1 MAGQDDKKHAHA
13 GEEAP
18 ARMES
23 DCGAFPVETPAAKTD
38 HAAEEARS
46 AGSNRTLEHLGR
58 EVERL
63 ANPRNSL
70 FEEAGAPL
78 SGVHRGSALSLIT
91 GAVSGLGVAFGVS
104 LVAIVRTVGGNVAKD
119 LPGVIAIAIA
129 IVALSVVSSVIT
141 WRTRT
146 WELTDAGIMLRSG
159 LVTSKQL
166 QVPYEHIHTVNMS
179 SSLVERV
186 LGLMTLDLDT
196 GAASSE
202 GEATRIRGLQAGMA
216 EALREELFRRKAAV
230 LANQGLDARTA
241 DADASAEADDE
252 ASPTAPAPSPDA
264 CYTLTTAQL
273 VFAALTEARVVA
285 QAVAF
290 LILIVQ
296 GINLLQESELV
307 NLSDVAG
314 GIAVLPVALL
324 IGVAALL
331 LALALIVGFAVSFV
345 MSLIGYAGYRA
356 ERAGGRISVE
366 RGLLSRT
373 SHTVALERIQSINIR
388 QGLIRQLI
396 GYAEVRASVVGA
408 IGSSDETSTAD
419 GVVLHPFIRVTEVDA
434 FLASIAPDFS
444 AVETV
449 ETGRVCFDPSSET
462 VKTRRVC
469 FDSSSEEL
477 EEIGLVRLPRAAAR
491 RLAFRTAM
499 KSLALAVALA
509 GAGVFLARVLLAG
522 ESWSMVRLVI
532 GALLVVMGVAV
543 AARMILSAVL
553 RYRDSRIGH
562 DRTRFVMVLGGVK
575 RRTEVVLRARLQHAT
590 ASVSPFQRRVRVATF
605 MTRTAAAGDLAL
617 RDVSAADADALLAWI
632 RPRRGAGAAKPVDA
646 AASRKDSQEG

>member
-1 MAGQDDKKHAHA
+1 MAGQDDKKRAHA
-13 GEEAP
+13 GGEAP

-23 DCGAFPVETPAAKTD
+23 NCGALPVETPAAKTD

-70 FEEAGAPL
+70 FEEAGTPL

-159 LVTSKQL
+159 LVTSRQL

-179 SSLVERV
+179 SNLVERV

-202 GEATRIRGLQAGMA
+202 GEATRIRGLQAGIA
-216 EALREELFRRKAAV
+216 EALREELFQRKAAV
-230 LANQGLDARTA
+230 LADQGLDARTA

-314 GIAVLPVALL
+314 DIAVLPVALL

-356 ERAGGRISVE
+356 ERAAGRISVE

-419 GVVLHPFIRVTEVDA
+419 GVVLHPFIRVTEVEA

-444 AVETV
+444 AAETV
-449 ETGRVCFDPSSET
+449 ETG
-462 VKTRRVC
+462 RVC

-522 ESWSMVRLVI
+522 ESWSMVRLAI

-543 AARMILSAVL
+543 VARMILSAVL

-562 DRTRFVMVLGGVK
+562 DRTRFVMVVGGVK

-590 ASVSPFQRRVRVATF
+590 ASASPFQRRVQVATF
-605 MTRTAAAGDLAL
+605 MTRTAATGDLAL

>member
-1 MAGQDDKKHAHA
+1 MAGQVDKKRAHA
-13 GEEAP
+13 SEEAP

-23 DCGAFPVETPAAKTD
+23 DCGALPVETPAAKTD

-119 LPGVIAIAIA
+119 LPGVIAIASA

-166 QVPYEHIHTVNMS
+166 QVPYEHTHTVNMS

-230 LANQGLDARTA
+230 LADQGLDARTA

-314 GIAVLPVALL
+314 DIAVLPVALL

-331 LALALIVGFAVSFV
+331 LALALIVGFAISFV

-356 ERAGGRISVE
+356 ERVAGRISVE

-419 GVVLHPFIRVTEVDA
+419 GVVLHPFIRVTEVEA

-444 AVETV
+444 AAETV
-449 ETGRVCFDPSSET
+449 ETG
-462 VKTRRVC
+462 RVC

-522 ESWSMVRLVI
+522 ESWSMVRLAV

-543 AARMILSAVL
+543 VARMILSAVL

-562 DRTRFVMVLGGVK
+562 DRTRFVMVVGGVK

-590 ASVSPFQRRVRVATF
+590 ASASPFQRRVQVATF
-605 MTRTAAAGDLAL
+605 MTRTAATGDLAL

>member
-1 MAGQDDKKHAHA
+1 MAGQDDKKRAHA
-13 GEEAP
+13 SEEAP
-18 ARMES
+18 ARLES
-23 DCGAFPVETPAAKTD
+23 DCKTLPVGTPAAKAA
-38 HAAEEARS
+38 HAVEKARS
-46 AGSNRTLEHLGR
+46 AGSNRTLERLGR

-70 FEEAGAPL
+70 FEEAGVPL

-119 LPGVIAIAIA
+119 LPGVIAIASA

-179 SSLVERV
+179 SNLVERV

-216 EALREELFRRKAAV
+216 EALREELFRRKAAM
-230 LANQGLDARTA
+230 LADQGLDARA
-241 DADASAEADDE
+241 AAADASAEADDG

-285 QAVAF
+285 QAAAF

-296 GINLLQESELV
+296 GINLLQESALV

-314 GIAVLPVALL
+314 DIAVLPVALL
-324 IGVAALL
+324 VGAVALL
-331 LALALIVGFAVSFV
+331 LALALVVGFAVSFV
-345 MSLIGYAGYRA
+345 MSLIGFAGYRA

-373 SHTVALERIQSINIR
+373 SHTVALERIQSISIR
-388 QGLIRQLI
+388 QRIIRQLI

-419 GVVLHPFIRVTEVDA
+419 GVVLHPFIRVTEIEA

-444 AVETV
+444 V
-449 ETGRVCFDPSSET
+449 
-462 VKTRRVC
+462 VKTGRVC

-509 GAGVFLARVLLAG
+509 GAGVFLAHVLLAG
-522 ESWSMVRLVI
+522 ESWSMVRLTI

-543 AARMILSAVL
+543 VARMILSAVL

-562 DRTRFVMVLGGVK
+562 DRTRLVMVVGGVK

-590 ASVSPFQRRVRVATF
+590 ASASPFQRRVQVATF
-605 MTRTAAAGDLAL
+605 MTRTAATGDLVL

-632 RPRRGAGAAKPVDA
+632 RPRRGAGAAQPVDEEA
-646 AASRKDSQEG
+646 PRKDSQEG

>member
-1 MAGQDDKKHAHA
+1 MAGQDDKKRAHA
-13 GEEAP
+13 SEEAP
-18 ARMES
+18 ARLES
-23 DCGAFPVETPAAKTD
+23 DCKTLPVGTPAAKAA
-38 HAAEEARS
+38 HAVEKARS
-46 AGSNRTLEHLGR
+46 AGSNRTLERLGR

-70 FEEAGAPL
+70 FEEAGVPL

-119 LPGVIAIAIA
+119 LPGVIAIASA

-179 SSLVERV
+179 SNLVERV

-216 EALREELFRRKAAV
+216 EALREELFRRKAAM
-230 LANQGLDARTA
+230 LADQGLDARA
-241 DADASAEADDE
+241 AAADASAEADDG

-285 QAVAF
+285 QAAAF

-296 GINLLQESELV
+296 GINLLQESALV

-314 GIAVLPVALL
+314 DIAVLPVALL
-324 IGVAALL
+324 VGAVALL
-331 LALALIVGFAVSFV
+331 LALALVVGFAVSFV
-345 MSLIGYAGYRA
+345 MSLIGFAGYRA

-373 SHTVALERIQSINIR
+373 SHTVALERIQSISIR
-388 QGLIRQLI
+388 QGIIRQLI

-419 GVVLHPFIRVTEVDA
+419 GVVLHPFIRLTEVDA

-444 AVETV
+444 V
-449 ETGRVCFDPSSET
+449 
-462 VKTRRVC
+462 VKTGRVC

-509 GAGVFLARVLLAG
+509 GAGVFLAHVLLAG
-522 ESWSMVRLVI
+522 ESWSMVRLTI

-543 AARMILSAVL
+543 VARMILSAVL

-562 DRTRFVMVLGGVK
+562 DRARLVMVVGGVK

-590 ASVSPFQRRVRVATF
+590 ASASPFQRRVQVATF
-605 MTRTAAAGDLAL
+605 MTRTAATGDLVL

-632 RPRRGAGAAKPVDA
+632 RPRRGAGAAQPVDEE
-646 AASRKDSQEG
+646 ASRKDSQEG

>member
-1 MAGQDDKKHAHA
+1 MAGQDDKKRAHA

-23 DCGAFPVETPAAKTD
+23 NCGALPVETPAAKTD

-70 FEEAGAPL
+70 FEEAGTPL

-159 LVTSKQL
+159 LVTSRQL

-179 SSLVERV
+179 SNLVERV

-202 GEATRIRGLQAGMA
+202 GEATRIRGLQAGIA

-230 LANQGLDARTA
+230 LADQGLGARTA

-314 GIAVLPVALL
+314 DIAVLPVALL

-356 ERAGGRISVE
+356 ERAAGRISVE

-373 SHTVALERIQSINIR
+373 SHTVALERIQSINIQ

-419 GVVLHPFIRVTEVDA
+419 GVVLHPFIRVTEIDA

-444 AVETV
+444 VAETV
-449 ETGRVCFDPSSET
+449 ETG
-462 VKTRRVC
+462 RVC

-509 GAGVFLARVLLAG
+509 GVGVFLARVLLAG
-522 ESWSMVRLVI
+522 ESWSMVRLAV

-562 DRTRFVMVLGGVK
+562 DRTRLVMVLGGVK

-590 ASVSPFQRRVRVATF
+590 ASASPFQQRVQVATF
-605 MTRTAAAGDLAL
+605 MTRTAATGDLAL

>member
-1 MAGQDDKKHAHA
+1 MAGQDDKKRAHA
-13 GEEAP
+13 SEEAP
-18 ARMES
+18 ARLEL
-23 DCGAFPVETPAAKTD
+23 DCKTLPVGTPAAKAA
-38 HAAEEARS
+38 HAAEKARS

-70 FEEAGAPL
+70 FEEAGVPL

-119 LPGVIAIAIA
+119 LPGVIAIASA

-179 SSLVERV
+179 SNLVERV

-216 EALREELFRRKAAV
+216 EALREELFRRKAAM
-230 LANQGLDARTA
+230 LADQGLDARA
-241 DADASAEADDE
+241 AAADASAEADDG

-285 QAVAF
+285 QAAAF

-296 GINLLQESELV
+296 GINLLQESSLV

-314 GIAVLPVALL
+314 DIAVLPVALL
-324 IGVAALL
+324 VGAVALL
-331 LALALIVGFAVSFV
+331 LALALVVGFAVSFV
-345 MSLIGYAGYRA
+345 MSLIGFAGYRA

-373 SHTVALERIQSINIR
+373 SHTVALERIQSISIR
-388 QGLIRQLI
+388 QGIIRQLI

-419 GVVLHPFIRVTEVDA
+419 GVVLHPFIRLTEVDA

-444 AVETV
+444 V
-449 ETGRVCFDPSSET
+449 
-462 VKTRRVC
+462 VKTGRVC

-509 GAGVFLARVLLAG
+509 GAGVFLAHVLLAG
-522 ESWSMVRLVI
+522 ESWSMVRLTI

-543 AARMILSAVL
+543 VARMILSAVL

-562 DRTRFVMVLGGVK
+562 DRARLVMVVGGVK

-590 ASVSPFQRRVRVATF
+590 ASASPFQRRVQVATF
-605 MTRTAAAGDLAL
+605 MTRTAATGDLVL

-632 RPRRGAGAAKPVDA
+632 RPRRGAGGAQPVDEE
-646 AASRKDSQEG
+646 ASRKDSQEG

>member
-1 MAGQDDKKHAHA
+1 MAGQDNKTRTHASE
-13 GEEAP
+13 GAP
-18 ARMES
+18 ARLES
-23 DCGAFPVETPAAKTD
+23 GCKTIPEEEPAAK
-38 HAAEEARS
+38 AARAEEKARP
-46 AGSNRTLEHLGR
+46 AGSSRPLEHLGR

-63 ANPRNSL
+63 ANPKNSL

-119 LPGVIAIAIA
+119 LPGVIAIASA

-202 GEATRIRGLQAGMA
+202 GEATRIRGLHAGMA

-230 LANQGLDARTA
+230 LADQGLDARTA
-241 DADASAEADDE
+241 AETSAEADDE
-252 ASPTAPAPSPDA
+252 APLAAPAPSPDA

-285 QAVAF
+285 QAAAF

-296 GINLLQESELV
+296 GINLLQESALV

-314 GIAVLPVALL
+314 DIAVLPVALL
-324 IGVAALL
+324 VGAAVLL
-331 LALALIVGFAVSFV
+331 LALALVVGFAVSFV

-356 ERAGGRISVE
+356 ERAGGLISVE

-373 SHTVALERIQSINIR
+373 SHTVALERIQSISIR

-408 IGSSDETSTAD
+408 VGSSDEMSTAD
-419 GVVLHPFIRVTEVDA
+419 GVVLHPFIRLTEVDA

-449 ETGRVCFDPSSET
+449 ETGRVCFD
-462 VKTRRVC
+462 
-469 FDSSSEEL
+469 SSSEEL
-477 EEIGLVRLPRAAAR
+477 EEVGLVRLPRAAAR

-522 ESWSMVRLVI
+522 ESWSMVRLAI

-543 AARMILSAVL
+543 VARMILSAVL

-562 DRTRFVMVLGGVK
+562 DRTRLVMVVGGVK

-590 ASVSPFQRRVRVATF
+590 ALASPFQRRVQVATF
-605 MTRTAAAGDLAL
+605 MTRTAATGDLVL

-632 RPRRGAGAAKPVDA
+632 RPRRGAGAAQPVDA

>member
-1 MAGQDDKKHAHA
+1 MAGQDDKKRAHA
-13 GEEAP
+13 GGEAP

-23 DCGAFPVETPAAKTD
+23 NCGALPVETPAAKTD

-46 AGSNRTLEHLGR
+46 AGSNRTLEHLRR

-70 FEEAGAPL
+70 FEEAGTPL

-159 LVTSKQL
+159 LVTSRQL

-179 SSLVERV
+179 SNLVERV

-202 GEATRIRGLQAGMA
+202 GEATRIRGLQAGIA

-230 LANQGLDARTA
+230 LADQGLDARTA

-314 GIAVLPVALL
+314 DIAVLPVALL

-331 LALALIVGFAVSFV
+331 LALALIAGFAISFV

-356 ERAGGRISVE
+356 ERAAGCISVE

-419 GVVLHPFIRVTEVDA
+419 GVVLHPFIRVTEVEA

-444 AVETV
+444 AAETV
-449 ETGRVCFDPSSET
+449 ETG
-462 VKTRRVC
+462 RVC

-522 ESWSMVRLVI
+522 ESWSMVRLAI

-543 AARMILSAVL
+543 VARMILSAVL

-562 DRTRFVMVLGGVK
+562 DRTRFVMVVGGVK

-590 ASVSPFQRRVRVATF
+590 ASASPFQRRVQVATF
-605 MTRTAAAGDLAL
+605 MTRTAATGDLAL

>member
-1 MAGQDDKKHAHA
+1 MAGQDDKKRAHA
-13 GEEAP
+13 SEEAP
-18 ARMES
+18 ARLES
-23 DCGAFPVETPAAKTD
+23 DCKTLPVGTPAAKAA
-38 HAAEEARS
+38 HAAEKARS

-70 FEEAGAPL
+70 FEEAGVPL

-119 LPGVIAIAIA
+119 LPGVIAIASA

-179 SSLVERV
+179 SNLVERV

-216 EALREELFRRKAAV
+216 EALREELFRRKAAM
-230 LANQGLDARTA
+230 LADQGLDARVA
-241 DADASAEADDE
+241 AADASAEADDG

-285 QAVAF
+285 QAAAF

-296 GINLLQESELV
+296 GINLLQESALV

-314 GIAVLPVALL
+314 DIAVLPVALL
-324 IGVAALL
+324 VGAVALL
-331 LALALIVGFAVSFV
+331 LALALVVGFAVSFV
-345 MSLIGYAGYRA
+345 MSLIGFAGYRA

-373 SHTVALERIQSINIR
+373 SHTVALERIQSISIR
-388 QGLIRQLI
+388 QGIIRQLI

-419 GVVLHPFIRVTEVDA
+419 GVVLHPFIRLTEVDA

-444 AVETV
+444 V
-449 ETGRVCFDPSSET
+449 
-462 VKTRRVC
+462 VKTGRVC

-509 GAGVFLARVLLAG
+509 GAGVFLAHVLLAG
-522 ESWSMVRLVI
+522 ESWSMVRLTI

-543 AARMILSAVL
+543 VARMILSAVL

-562 DRTRFVMVLGGVK
+562 DRARLVMVVGGVK

-590 ASVSPFQRRVRVATF
+590 YSASPFQRRVQVATF
-605 MTRTAAAGDLAL
+605 MTRTAATGDLVL

-632 RPRRGAGAAKPVDA
+632 RPRRGAGAAQPVDEE
-646 AASRKDSQEG
+646 ASRKDSQEG

>member
-13 GEEAP
+13 SEEAP
-18 ARMES
+18 ARLES
-23 DCGAFPVETPAAKTD
+23 DCKTLPVGTPAAKAA
-38 HAAEEARS
+38 HAAEKARS

-70 FEEAGAPL
+70 FEEAGVPL

-119 LPGVIAIAIA
+119 LPGVIAIASA

-179 SSLVERV
+179 SNLVERV

-216 EALREELFRRKAAV
+216 EALREELFRRKAAM
-230 LANQGLDARTA
+230 LADQGLDARA
-241 DADASAEADDE
+241 AAADASAEADDG

-285 QAVAF
+285 QAAAF

-296 GINLLQESELV
+296 GINLLQESSLV

-314 GIAVLPVALL
+314 DIAVLPVALL
-324 IGVAALL
+324 VGAVALL
-331 LALALIVGFAVSFV
+331 LALALVVGFAVSFV
-345 MSLIGYAGYRA
+345 MSLIGFAGYRA

-373 SHTVALERIQSINIR
+373 SHTVALERIQSISIR
-388 QGLIRQLI
+388 QGIIRQLI

-419 GVVLHPFIRVTEVDA
+419 GVVLHPFIRLTEVDA

-444 AVETV
+444 V
-449 ETGRVCFDPSSET
+449 
-462 VKTRRVC
+462 VKTGRVC

-499 KSLALAVALA
+499 KFLALAVALA
-509 GAGVFLARVLLAG
+509 GAGVFLAHVLLAG
-522 ESWSMVRLVI
+522 ESWSMVRLTI

-543 AARMILSAVL
+543 VARMILSSVL

-562 DRTRFVMVLGGVK
+562 DRTRLVMVVGGVK

-590 ASVSPFQRRVRVATF
+590 ASASPFQRRVQVATF
-605 MTRTAAAGDLAL
+605 MTRTAAAGDLVL

-632 RPRRGAGAAKPVDA
+632 RPRRGVGAAQPVDA
-646 AASRKDSQEG
+646 VASRKDSQEG

>member
-1 MAGQDDKKHAHA
+1 MAGQDNKTRTHASE
-13 GEEAP
+13 GAP
-18 ARMES
+18 ARLES
-23 DCGAFPVETPAAKTD
+23 GCKTIPEEEPAAK
-38 HAAEEARS
+38 AARAEEKARP
-46 AGSNRTLEHLGR
+46 AGSSRPLEHLGR
-58 EVERL
+58 VVERL
-63 ANPRNSL
+63 ANPKNSL

-119 LPGVIAIAIA
+119 LPGVIAIASA

-202 GEATRIRGLQAGMA
+202 GEATRIRGLHAGMA

-230 LANQGLDARTA
+230 LADQGLDARTA
-241 DADASAEADDE
+241 AETSAEADDE
-252 ASPTAPAPSPDA
+252 APMAAPAPSPDA

-285 QAVAF
+285 QAAAF

-296 GINLLQESELV
+296 GINLLQESALV

-314 GIAVLPVALL
+314 DIAVLPVALL
-324 IGVAALL
+324 VGAAVLL
-331 LALALIVGFAVSFV
+331 LALALVVGFAVSFV

-356 ERAGGRISVE
+356 ERAGGLISVE

-373 SHTVALERIQSINIR
+373 SHTVALERIQSISIR

-419 GVVLHPFIRVTEVDA
+419 GVVLHPFIRVTEVEA

-444 AVETV
+444 AA
-449 ETGRVCFDPSSET
+449 ET
-462 VKTRRVC
+462 VKTGRVC

-477 EEIGLVRLPRAAAR
+477 EEIGLARLPRAAAR

-499 KSLALAVALA
+499 KFLALAVALA
-509 GAGVFLARVLLAG
+509 GVGVFLARVLLAG
-522 ESWSMVRLVI
+522 ESWSMVRLAV

-543 AARMILSAVL
+543 VARMILSAVL

-562 DRTRFVMVLGGVK
+562 DRARLVMVVGGVK

-590 ASVSPFQRRVRVATF
+590 ASASPFQRRVQVATF
-605 MTRTAAAGDLAL
+605 MTRTAATGDLVL

-632 RPRRGAGAAKPVDA
+632 RPRRGAGAAKPVDT

>member
-1 MAGQDDKKHAHA
+1 MAGQDDKKRAHA
-13 GEEAP
+13 SEEAP
-18 ARMES
+18 ARLES
-23 DCGAFPVETPAAKTD
+23 DCKTLPVGTPAAKAA
-38 HAAEEARS
+38 HAAEKARS

-70 FEEAGAPL
+70 FEEAGVPL

-119 LPGVIAIAIA
+119 LPGVIAIASA

-179 SSLVERV
+179 SNLVERV

-216 EALREELFRRKAAV
+216 EALREELFRRKAAM
-230 LANQGLDARTA
+230 LADQGLDARA
-241 DADASAEADDE
+241 AAADASAEADDG

-285 QAVAF
+285 QAAAF

-296 GINLLQESELV
+296 GINLLQESALV

-314 GIAVLPVALL
+314 DIAVLPVALL
-324 IGVAALL
+324 VGAVALL
-331 LALALIVGFAVSFV
+331 LALALVVGFAVSFV
-345 MSLIGYAGYRA
+345 MSLIGFAGYRA
-356 ERAGGRISVE
+356 KRAGGRISVE

-373 SHTVALERIQSINIR
+373 SHTVALERIQSISIR
-388 QGLIRQLI
+388 QGIIRQLI
-396 GYAEVRASVVGA
+396 GYAEVRASVMGA

-419 GVVLHPFIRVTEVDA
+419 GVVLHPFIRLTEVDA

-444 AVETV
+444 V
-449 ETGRVCFDPSSET
+449 
-462 VKTRRVC
+462 VKTGRVC

-509 GAGVFLARVLLAG
+509 GAGVFLAHVLLAG
-522 ESWSMVRLVI
+522 ESWSMVRLTI

-543 AARMILSAVL
+543 VARMILSAVL

-562 DRTRFVMVLGGVK
+562 DRARLVMVVGGVK

-590 ASVSPFQRRVRVATF
+590 ASASPFQRRVQVATF
-605 MTRTAAAGDLAL
+605 MTRTAAAGDLGL

-632 RPRRGAGAAKPVDA
+632 CPRRGAGAAQPVDEE
-646 AASRKDSQEG
+646 ASRKDSQEG

>member
-1 MAGQDDKKHAHA
+1 MAGQDDKKRAHA

-23 DCGAFPVETPAAKTD
+23 DCGALPVETPAAKTD

-46 AGSNRTLEHLGR
+46 AGSNRTLEHLGL

-70 FEEAGAPL
+70 FEEAGTPL

-159 LVTSKQL
+159 LVTSRQL

-179 SSLVERV
+179 SNLVERV

-202 GEATRIRGLQAGMA
+202 GEATRIRGLQAGIA

-230 LANQGLDARTA
+230 LADQGLDARTA

-314 GIAVLPVALL
+314 DIAVLPVALL

-356 ERAGGRISVE
+356 ERAAGRISVE

-419 GVVLHPFIRVTEVDA
+419 GVVLHPFIRVTEIDA

-449 ETGRVCFDPSSET
+449 ETG
-462 VKTRRVC
+462 RVC

-509 GAGVFLARVLLAG
+509 GVGVFLARVLLAG
-522 ESWSMVRLVI
+522 ESWSMVRLAV

-543 AARMILSAVL
+543 VARMILSAVL

-590 ASVSPFQRRVRVATF
+590 ASASPFQRRVQVATF
-605 MTRTAAAGDLAL
+605 MTRTAATGDLAL

>member
-1 MAGQDDKKHAHA
+1 MAGQDDKKRVHAS
-13 GEEAP
+13 EEAP
-18 ARMES
+18 ARLES
-23 DCGAFPVETPAAKTD
+23 DCKTLPVGTPAAKAA
-38 HAAEEARS
+38 HAAEKARS

-70 FEEAGAPL
+70 FEEAGVPL

-119 LPGVIAIAIA
+119 LPGVIAIASA

-179 SSLVERV
+179 SNLVERV

-216 EALREELFRRKAAV
+216 EALREELFRRKAAM
-230 LANQGLDARTA
+230 LADQGLDARA
-241 DADASAEADDE
+241 AADASAEADDG
-252 ASPTAPAPSPDA
+252 ASPTAPAPLPDA

-285 QAVAF
+285 QAAAF

-296 GINLLQESELV
+296 GINLLQESALV

-314 GIAVLPVALL
+314 DIAVLPVALL
-324 IGVAALL
+324 VGAVALL
-331 LALALIVGFAVSFV
+331 LALALVVGFAVSFV
-345 MSLIGYAGYRA
+345 MSLIGFAGYRA

-373 SHTVALERIQSINIR
+373 SHTVALERIQSISIR
-388 QGLIRQLI
+388 QGIIRQLI

-419 GVVLHPFIRVTEVDA
+419 GVVLHPFIRLTEVDA

-444 AVETV
+444 V
-449 ETGRVCFDPSSET
+449 
-462 VKTRRVC
+462 VKMGRVC

-509 GAGVFLARVLLAG
+509 GAGVFLAHVLLAG
-522 ESWSMVRLVI
+522 ESWSMVRLTI

-543 AARMILSAVL
+543 VARMILSAVL

-562 DRTRFVMVLGGVK
+562 DRTRLVMVVGGVK
-575 RRTEVVLRARLQHAT
+575 RRTEIVLRARLQHAT
-590 ASVSPFQRRVRVATF
+590 ASASPFQRMVQVTTF
-605 MTRTAAAGDLAL
+605 MTRTAATGDLVL

-632 RPRRGAGAAKPVDA
+632 RPRRGAGAAQPVDEE
-646 AASRKDSQEG
+646 ASRKDSQEG

>member
-1 MAGQDDKKHAHA
+1 MAGQDDKKRAHA

-23 DCGAFPVETPAAKTD
+23 NCGALPVETPAAKSD

-70 FEEAGAPL
+70 FEEAGTPL

-141 WRTRT
+141 WHTRT

-159 LVTSKQL
+159 LVTSRQL

-179 SSLVERV
+179 SNLVERV

-202 GEATRIRGLQAGMA
+202 GEATRIRGLQAGIA

-230 LANQGLDARTA
+230 LADQGLDARTA

-314 GIAVLPVALL
+314 DIAVLPVALL

-356 ERAGGRISVE
+356 ERAAGRISVE

-388 QGLIRQLI
+388 QGFIRQLI

-449 ETGRVCFDPSSET
+449 ETGRVCFD
-462 VKTRRVC
+462 
-469 FDSSSEEL
+469 SSSEEL

-499 KSLALAVALA
+499 KSLALAIALA
-509 GAGVFLARVLLAG
+509 GVGVFLARVLLAG
-522 ESWSMVRLVI
+522 ESWSMVRLAV

-543 AARMILSAVL
+543 VARMILSAVL

-590 ASVSPFQRRVRVATF
+590 ASASPFQQRVQVATF
-605 MTRTAAAGDLAL
+605 MTRTAATGDLAL

>member
-1 MAGQDDKKHAHA
+1 MAGQDDKKRAHA
-13 GEEAP
+13 SEEAP
-18 ARMES
+18 AQLES
-23 DCGAFPVETPAAKTD
+23 DCKTLPVGTPAAKAA
-38 HAAEEARS
+38 HAAEKARS

-70 FEEAGAPL
+70 FEEAGVPL

-119 LPGVIAIAIA
+119 LPGVIAIASA

-179 SSLVERV
+179 SNLVERV

-216 EALREELFRRKAAV
+216 EALREELFRRKAAM
-230 LANQGLDARTA
+230 LADQGLDARA
-241 DADASAEADDE
+241 AAADASAEADDG

-285 QAVAF
+285 QAAAF

-296 GINLLQESELV
+296 GINLLQESALV

-314 GIAVLPVALL
+314 DIAVLPVVLL
-324 IGVAALL
+324 VGAVALL
-331 LALALIVGFAVSFV
+331 LALALVVGFAVSFV
-345 MSLIGYAGYRA
+345 MSLIGFAGYRA

-373 SHTVALERIQSINIR
+373 SHTVALERIQSISIR
-388 QGLIRQLI
+388 QGIIRQLI

-419 GVVLHPFIRVTEVDA
+419 GVVLHPFIRLTEVDA

-444 AVETV
+444 V
-449 ETGRVCFDPSSET
+449 
-462 VKTRRVC
+462 VKTGRVC

-509 GAGVFLARVLLAG
+509 GAGVFLAHVLLAG
-522 ESWSMVRLVI
+522 ESWSMVRLTI

-543 AARMILSAVL
+543 VARMILSAVL

-562 DRTRFVMVLGGVK
+562 DRTRLVMVVGGVK
-575 RRTEVVLRARLQHAT
+575 RRTEIVLRARLQHAT
-590 ASVSPFQRRVRVATF
+590 ASASPFQRMVQVATF
-605 MTRTAAAGDLAL
+605 MTRTAATGDLVL

-632 RPRRGAGAAKPVDA
+632 RPRRGAGAAQPVDEE
-646 AASRKDSQEG
+646 ASRKDSQEG

>member
-1 MAGQDDKKHAHA
+1 MAGQDDKKRAHA
-13 GEEAP
+13 SEEAP
-18 ARMES
+18 ARLES
-23 DCGAFPVETPAAKTD
+23 DCKTLPVGTPAAKAA
-38 HAAEEARS
+38 HAAEKDRS

-70 FEEAGAPL
+70 FEEAGVQL

-119 LPGVIAIAIA
+119 LPGVIAIASA

-179 SSLVERV
+179 SNLVERV

-216 EALREELFRRKAAV
+216 EALREELFRRKAAM
-230 LANQGLDARTA
+230 LADQGLDARA
-241 DADASAEADDE
+241 AAADASAEADDG

-285 QAVAF
+285 QAAAF

-296 GINLLQESELV
+296 GINLLQESALV

-314 GIAVLPVALL
+314 DIAVLPVALL
-324 IGVAALL
+324 VGAVALL
-331 LALALIVGFAVSFV
+331 LALALVVGFAVSFV
-345 MSLIGYAGYRA
+345 MSLIGFAGYRA

-373 SHTVALERIQSINIR
+373 SHAVALERIQSISIR
-388 QGLIRQLI
+388 QGIIRQLI

-419 GVVLHPFIRVTEVDA
+419 GVVLHPFIRLTEVDA

-444 AVETV
+444 V
-449 ETGRVCFDPSSET
+449 
-462 VKTRRVC
+462 VKTGRVC

-477 EEIGLVRLPRAAAR
+477 EEISLVRLPRAAAR

-509 GAGVFLARVLLAG
+509 GAGVFLAHVLLAG
-522 ESWSMVRLVI
+522 ESWSMVRLTI

-543 AARMILSAVL
+543 VARMILSAVL

-562 DRTRFVMVLGGVK
+562 DRARLVMVVGGVK

-590 ASVSPFQRRVRVATF
+590 ASASPFQRRVQVATF
-605 MTRTAAAGDLAL
+605 MTRTAATGDLVL

-632 RPRRGAGAAKPVDA
+632 RPRRGAGAAQPVDEE
-646 AASRKDSQEG
+646 ASRKDSQEG

>member
-1 MAGQDDKKHAHA
+1 MARQDDKKRAHA

-23 DCGAFPVETPAAKTD
+23 NCGALPVETPAAKTD

-70 FEEAGAPL
+70 FEEAGTPL

-159 LVTSKQL
+159 LVTSRQL

-179 SSLVERV
+179 SNLVERV

-202 GEATRIRGLQAGMA
+202 GEATRIRGLQAGIA

-230 LANQGLDARTA
+230 LADQGLDARTA

-314 GIAVLPVALL
+314 DIAVLPVALI

-356 ERAGGRISVE
+356 ERAAGRISVE

-419 GVVLHPFIRVTEVDA
+419 GVVLHPFIRVTEVEA

-444 AVETV
+444 AA
-449 ETGRVCFDPSSET
+449 ET
-462 VKTRRVC
+462 VKTGRVC

-499 KSLALAVALA
+499 KSLALAIALA
-509 GAGVFLARVLLAG
+509 GVGVLLARVLLAG
-522 ESWSMVRLVI
+522 ESWSMVRLAI

-562 DRTRFVMVLGGVK
+562 DRTRLVMVVGGVK

-590 ASVSPFQRRVRVATF
+590 ASASPFQQRDRCNGRS
-605 MTRTAAAGDLAL
+605 RAARCFG
-617 RDVSAADADALLAWI
+617 
-632 RPRRGAGAAKPVDA
+632 
-646 AASRKDSQEG
+646 SRCRCPACLDSPA

>member
-1 MAGQDDKKHAHA
+1 MAGQDDKKRTHAS
-13 GEEAP
+13 EEAP
-18 ARMES
+18 ARLES
-23 DCGAFPVETPAAKTD
+23 DCKTLPVETPAAKAA
-38 HAAEEARS
+38 HAAEKARS

-70 FEEAGAPL
+70 FEEAGVPL

-119 LPGVIAIAIA
+119 LPGVIAIASA
-129 IVALSVVSSVIT
+129 IVALGVVSSVIT

-179 SSLVERV
+179 SNLVERV

-216 EALREELFRRKAAV
+216 EALREELFRRKAAM
-230 LANQGLDARTA
+230 LADQGLDARA
-241 DADASAEADDE
+241 AAADASAEADDG

-285 QAVAF
+285 QAAAF

-296 GINLLQESELV
+296 GINLLQESALV

-314 GIAVLPVALL
+314 DIAVLPVALL
-324 IGVAALL
+324 VGAVALL
-331 LALALIVGFAVSFV
+331 LALALVVGFAVSFV
-345 MSLIGYAGYRA
+345 MSLIGFAGYRA

-373 SHTVALERIQSINIR
+373 SHTVALERIQSISIR
-388 QGLIRQLI
+388 QGIIRQLI

-419 GVVLHPFIRVTEVDA
+419 GVVLHPFIRLTEVDA

-444 AVETV
+444 V
-449 ETGRVCFDPSSET
+449 
-462 VKTRRVC
+462 VKTGRVC

-509 GAGVFLARVLLAG
+509 GAGVFLAHVLLAG
-522 ESWSMVRLVI
+522 ESWSMVRLTI

-543 AARMILSAVL
+543 VARMILSAVL

-562 DRTRFVMVLGGVK
+562 DRARLVMVVGGVK

-590 ASVSPFQRRVRVATF
+590 ASASPFQRRVQVATF
-605 MTRTAAAGDLAL
+605 MTRTAATGDLVL
-617 RDVSAADADALLAWI
+617 RDVSAADADALLVWI
-632 RPRRGAGAAKPVDA
+632 RPRRGVGAAQPVDEE
-646 AASRKDSQEG
+646 ASRKDSQEG

>member
-1 MAGQDDKKHAHA
+1 MAGQDDKKRAYA
-13 GEEAP
+13 SEEAP
-18 ARMES
+18 ARLES
-23 DCGAFPVETPAAKTD
+23 DCKTLPVGTPAAKAA
-38 HAAEEARS
+38 HAAEKARS

-70 FEEAGAPL
+70 FEEAGVPL

-119 LPGVIAIAIA
+119 LPGVIAIASA

-179 SSLVERV
+179 SNLVERV

-216 EALREELFRRKAAV
+216 EALREELFRRKAAM
-230 LANQGLDARTA
+230 LADQGLDARA
-241 DADASAEADDE
+241 AAADASAEADDG

-285 QAVAF
+285 QAAAF

-296 GINLLQESELV
+296 GINLLQESALV

-314 GIAVLPVALL
+314 DIAVLPVALL
-324 IGVAALL
+324 VGAVALL
-331 LALALIVGFAVSFV
+331 LALALVVGFAVSFV
-345 MSLIGYAGYRA
+345 MSLIGFAGYRA

-373 SHTVALERIQSINIR
+373 SHTVALERIQSISIR
-388 QGLIRQLI
+388 QGIIRQLI

-419 GVVLHPFIRVTEVDA
+419 GVVLHPFIRLTEVDA

-444 AVETV
+444 V
-449 ETGRVCFDPSSET
+449 
-462 VKTRRVC
+462 VKTGRVC

-509 GAGVFLARVLLAG
+509 GAGVFLAHVLLAG
-522 ESWSMVRLVI
+522 ESWSMVRLTI

-543 AARMILSAVL
+543 VARMILSAVL

-562 DRTRFVMVLGGVK
+562 DRARLVMVVGGVK

-590 ASVSPFQRRVRVATF
+590 ASASPFQRRVQVATF
-605 MTRTAAAGDLAL
+605 MTRTAATGDLVL

-632 RPRRGAGAAKPVDA
+632 RPRRGAGAAQPVDEE
-646 AASRKDSQEG
+646 ASRKDSQEG

>member
-1 MAGQDDKKHAHA
+1 MAGQDDKKRAHA
-13 GEEAP
+13 SEEAP
-18 ARMES
+18 ARLES
-23 DCGAFPVETPAAKTD
+23 DCKTLPVGTPAAKAA
-38 HAAEEARS
+38 HAAEKARS

-70 FEEAGAPL
+70 FEEAGVPL

-119 LPGVIAIAIA
+119 LPGVIAIASA

-179 SSLVERV
+179 SNLVERV

-216 EALREELFRRKAAV
+216 EALREELFRRKAAM
-230 LANQGLDARTA
+230 LADQGLDARVA
-241 DADASAEADDE
+241 AADASAEADDG

-285 QAVAF
+285 QAAAF

-296 GINLLQESELV
+296 GINLLQESALV

-314 GIAVLPVALL
+314 DIAVLPVALL
-324 IGVAALL
+324 VGAVALL
-331 LALALIVGFAVSFV
+331 LALALVVGFAVSFV
-345 MSLIGYAGYRA
+345 MSLIGFAGYRA

-373 SHTVALERIQSINIR
+373 SHTVALERIQSISIR
-388 QGLIRQLI
+388 QGIIRQLI

-419 GVVLHPFIRVTEVDA
+419 GVVLHPFIRLTEVDA

-444 AVETV
+444 V
-449 ETGRVCFDPSSET
+449 
-462 VKTRRVC
+462 VKTGRVC

-509 GAGVFLARVLLAG
+509 GAGVFLAHVLLAG
-522 ESWSMVRLVI
+522 ESWSMVRLTI

-543 AARMILSAVL
+543 VARMILSAVL

-562 DRTRFVMVLGGVK
+562 DRARLVMVVGGVK

-590 ASVSPFQRRVRVATF
+590 ASASPFQRRVQVATF
-605 MTRTAAAGDLAL
+605 MTRTAATGDLVL

-632 RPRRGAGAAKPVDA
+632 RPRRGAGAVQSADL
-646 AASRKDSQEG
+646 

>member
-1 MAGQDDKKHAHA
+1 MAGQDDKKRAHA
-13 GEEAP
+13 SEEAP
-18 ARMES
+18 ARLES
-23 DCGAFPVETPAAKTD
+23 DCKTLPLGTPAAKAA
-38 HAAEEARS
+38 HAAERARS

-70 FEEAGAPL
+70 FEEAGVPL

-119 LPGVIAIAIA
+119 LPGVIAIAST
-129 IVALSVVSSVIT
+129 IVALGVVSSVIT

-179 SSLVERV
+179 SNLVERV

-202 GEATRIRGLQAGMA
+202 GEATRIRGLQADMA
-216 EALREELFRRKAAV
+216 EALREELFRRKAAM
-230 LANQGLDARTA
+230 LADQGLDARA
-241 DADASAEADDE
+241 AAADASAEADDG

-285 QAVAF
+285 QAAAF

-296 GINLLQESELV
+296 GINLLQESSLV

-314 GIAVLPVALL
+314 DIAVLPVALL
-324 IGVAALL
+324 VGAVALL
-331 LALALIVGFAVSFV
+331 LALALVVGFAVSFV
-345 MSLIGYAGYRA
+345 MSLIGFAGYRA

-373 SHTVALERIQSINIR
+373 SHTVALERIQSISIR
-388 QGLIRQLI
+388 QGIIRQLI

-419 GVVLHPFIRVTEVDA
+419 GVVLHPFIRVTEVEA

-444 AVETV
+444 AA
-449 ETGRVCFDPSSET
+449 ET
-462 VKTRRVC
+462 VKTGRVC

-499 KSLALAVALA
+499 KFLALAVALA
-509 GAGVFLARVLLAG
+509 GVGVFLARVLLAG
-522 ESWSMVRLVI
+522 ESWSMVRLAV

-543 AARMILSAVL
+543 VARMILSAVL

-590 ASVSPFQRRVRVATF
+590 ASASPFQQRVQVATF
-605 MTRTAAAGDLAL
+605 MTRTAATGDLAL

>member
-1 MAGQDDKKHAHA
+1 MAGQDDKKRAHA
-13 GEEAP
+13 SEEAP
-18 ARMES
+18 ARLES
-23 DCGAFPVETPAAKTD
+23 DCKTLPVGTPAAKAA
-38 HAAEEARS
+38 HAAEKARG

-70 FEEAGAPL
+70 FEEAGVPL

-119 LPGVIAIAIA
+119 LPGVIAIASA

-179 SSLVERV
+179 SNLVERV

-216 EALREELFRRKAAV
+216 EALREELFRRKAAM
-230 LANQGLDARTA
+230 LADQGLDARA
-241 DADASAEADDE
+241 AAADASAEADDG

-285 QAVAF
+285 QAAAF

-296 GINLLQESELV
+296 GINLLQESALV

-314 GIAVLPVALL
+314 DIAVLPVALL
-324 IGVAALL
+324 VGAVALL
-331 LALALIVGFAVSFV
+331 LALALVVGFAVSFV
-345 MSLIGYAGYRA
+345 MSLIGFAGYRA

-373 SHTVALERIQSINIR
+373 SHTVALERIQSISIR
-388 QGLIRQLI
+388 QGIIRQLI

-408 IGSSDETSTAD
+408 IGSSDEASTVD
-419 GVVLHPFIRVTEVDA
+419 GVVLHPFIRLTEVDA
-434 FLASIAPDFS
+434 FLASIAPDYS
-444 AVETV
+444 V
-449 ETGRVCFDPSSET
+449 
-462 VKTRRVC
+462 VKTGRVC

-509 GAGVFLARVLLAG
+509 GAGVFLAHVLLAG
-522 ESWSMVRLVI
+522 ESWSMVRLSI
-532 GALLVVMGVAV
+532 GALPVVMGVAV
-543 AARMILSAVL
+543 VARMILSAVL

-562 DRTRFVMVLGGVK
+562 DRARLVMVVGGVK

-590 ASVSPFQRRVRVATF
+590 ASASPFQRRVQVATF
-605 MTRTAAAGDLAL
+605 MTRTAATGDLVL

-632 RPRRGAGAAKPVDA
+632 RPRRGAGAAQPVDA
-646 AASRKDSQEG
+646 VASRKDSQEG

>member
-1 MAGQDDKKHAHA
+1 MAGQDDKKRAHA
-13 GEEAP
+13 SEEAP
-18 ARMES
+18 ARLES
-23 DCGAFPVETPAAKTD
+23 DCKTLPVGTPAAKAA
-38 HAAEEARS
+38 HAAEKARS

-70 FEEAGAPL
+70 FEEAGVPL

-119 LPGVIAIAIA
+119 LPGVIAIASA

-179 SSLVERV
+179 SNLVERV

-202 GEATRIRGLQAGMA
+202 GEATRIRGLQAGIA

-230 LANQGLDARTA
+230 LAEQGLDARTA

-314 GIAVLPVALL
+314 DIAVLPVALL

-331 LALALIVGFAVSFV
+331 LALALVVGFAVSFV
-345 MSLIGYAGYRA
+345 MSLIGFAGYRA

-373 SHTVALERIQSINIR
+373 SHTVALERIQSISIR
-388 QGLIRQLI
+388 QGIIRQLI

-419 GVVLHPFIRVTEVDA
+419 GVVLHPFIRLTEVDA

-444 AVETV
+444 V
-449 ETGRVCFDPSSET
+449 
-462 VKTRRVC
+462 VKTGRVC
-469 FDSSSEEL
+469 FDSSS
-477 EEIGLVRLPRAAAR
+477 
-491 RLAFRTAM
+491 
-499 KSLALAVALA
+499 
-509 GAGVFLARVLLAG
+509 
-522 ESWSMVRLVI
+522 
-532 GALLVVMGVAV
+532 
-543 AARMILSAVL
+543 
-553 RYRDSRIGH
+553 
-562 DRTRFVMVLGGVK
+562 
-575 RRTEVVLRARLQHAT
+575 
-590 ASVSPFQRRVRVATF
+590 
-605 MTRTAAAGDLAL
+605 
-617 RDVSAADADALLAWI
+617 
-632 RPRRGAGAAKPVDA
+632 
-646 AASRKDSQEG
+646 

>member
-1 MAGQDDKKHAHA
+1 MAGQDDKKRAHA
-13 GEEAP
+13 SEEAP
-18 ARMES
+18 ARLES
-23 DCGAFPVETPAAKTD
+23 DCKTLPVGTPAAKAA
-38 HAAEEARS
+38 HAAEKARS

-70 FEEAGAPL
+70 FEEAGVPL

-119 LPGVIAIAIA
+119 LPGVIAIASA

-179 SSLVERV
+179 SNLVERV

-216 EALREELFRRKAAV
+216 EALREELFRRKAAM
-230 LANQGLDARTA
+230 LADQGLDARA
-241 DADASAEADDE
+241 AAADASAEADDG

-285 QAVAF
+285 QAAAF

-296 GINLLQESELV
+296 GINLLQESALV

-314 GIAVLPVALL
+314 DIAVLPVALL
-324 IGVAALL
+324 VGAVALL
-331 LALALIVGFAVSFV
+331 LALALVVGFAVSFV
-345 MSLIGYAGYRA
+345 MSLIGFAGYRA

-373 SHTVALERIQSINIR
+373 SHTVALERIQSISIR
-388 QGLIRQLI
+388 QGIIRQLI

-419 GVVLHPFIRVTEVDA
+419 GVVLHPFIRLTEVDA

-444 AVETV
+444 V
-449 ETGRVCFDPSSET
+449 
-462 VKTRRVC
+462 VKTGRVC

-509 GAGVFLARVLLAG
+509 GAGVFLAHVLLAG
-522 ESWSMVRLVI
+522 ESWSMVRLSI

-543 AARMILSAVL
+543 VARMILSAVL

-562 DRTRFVMVLGGVK
+562 DRARLVMVVGGVK

-590 ASVSPFQRRVRVATF
+590 ASASPFQRRVQVATF
-605 MTRTAAAGDLAL
+605 MTRTAATGDLVL

-632 RPRRGAGAAKPVDA
+632 RPRRGAGAAQPVDEE
-646 AASRKDSQEG
+646 ASRKDSQEG

>member
-1 MAGQDDKKHAHA
+1 MAGQVDKKRAHA
-13 GEEAP
+13 SEEAP

-23 DCGAFPVETPAAKTD
+23 DCGALPVETPAAKTD

-78 SGVHRGSALSLIT
+78 SGVHRGSALSLIA

-119 LPGVIAIAIA
+119 LPGVIAIASA

-179 SSLVERV
+179 SNLVERV

-202 GEATRIRGLQAGMA
+202 GEATRIRGLQAGIA

-230 LANQGLDARTA
+230 LADQGLDARTA

-296 GINLLQESELV
+296 GINLLQESALV

-314 GIAVLPVALL
+314 DIAVLPVVLL
-324 IGVAALL
+324 VGAVALL
-331 LALALIVGFAVSFV
+331 LALALVVGFAVSFV
-345 MSLIGYAGYRA
+345 MSLIGFAGYRA

-373 SHTVALERIQSINIR
+373 SHTVALERIQSISIR
-388 QGLIRQLI
+388 QGIIRQLI

-419 GVVLHPFIRVTEVDA
+419 GVVLHPFIRLTEVDA

-444 AVETV
+444 V
-449 ETGRVCFDPSSET
+449 
-462 VKTRRVC
+462 VKTGRVC

-509 GAGVFLARVLLAG
+509 SAGVFLAHVLLAG
-522 ESWSMVRLVI
+522 ESWSMVRLTI

-543 AARMILSAVL
+543 VARMILSAVL

-562 DRTRFVMVLGGVK
+562 DRARLVMVVGGVK

-590 ASVSPFQRRVRVATF
+590 ASASPFQRRVQVATF
-605 MTRTAAAGDLAL
+605 MTRTAATGDLVL
-617 RDVSAADADALLAWI
+617 RDVSAADADALLVWI
-632 RPRRGAGAAKPVDA
+632 RPRRGVGAAQPVDA
-646 AASRKDSQEG
+646 VASRKDSQEG

>member
-1 MAGQDDKKHAHA
+1 MAGRDDKKRAHA
-13 GEEAP
+13 SEEAP
-18 ARMES
+18 ARLES
-23 DCGAFPVETPAAKTD
+23 DCKTLPVGTPAAKAA
-38 HAAEEARS
+38 HAAEKARS

-70 FEEAGAPL
+70 FEEAGVPL

-119 LPGVIAIAIA
+119 LPGVTAIASA

-179 SSLVERV
+179 SNLVERV

-216 EALREELFRRKAAV
+216 EALREELFRRKAAM
-230 LANQGLDARTA
+230 LADQGLDARA
-241 DADASAEADDE
+241 AAADASAEADDG

-285 QAVAF
+285 QAAAF

-296 GINLLQESELV
+296 GINLLQESALV

-314 GIAVLPVALL
+314 DIAVLPVALL
-324 IGVAALL
+324 VGAVALL
-331 LALALIVGFAVSFV
+331 LALALVVGFAVSFV
-345 MSLIGYAGYRA
+345 MSLIGFAGYRA
-356 ERAGGRISVE
+356 KRAGGRISVE

-373 SHTVALERIQSINIR
+373 SHTVALERIQSISIR
-388 QGLIRQLI
+388 QGIIRQLI

-419 GVVLHPFIRVTEVDA
+419 GVVLHPFIRLTEVDA

-444 AVETV
+444 
-449 ETGRVCFDPSSET
+449 G
-462 VKTRRVC
+462 VKTGRVC

-491 RLAFRTAM
+491 RLAFRTAT

-509 GAGVFLARVLLAG
+509 GAGVFLAHVLLAG
-522 ESWSMVRLVI
+522 ESWSMVRLTI

-543 AARMILSAVL
+543 VARMILSAVL

-562 DRTRFVMVLGGVK
+562 DRARLVMVVGGVK

-590 ASVSPFQRRVRVATF
+590 ASASPFQRRVQVATF
-605 MTRTAAAGDLAL
+605 MTRTAATGDLVL
-617 RDVSAADADALLAWI
+617 RDVSAADADALLVWI
-632 RPRRGAGAAKPVDA
+632 RPRRGVGAAQPVDA
-646 AASRKDSQEG
+646 VASRKDSQEG

>member
-1 MAGQDDKKHAHA
+1 MAGQDDKKRAHA

-23 DCGAFPVETPAAKTD
+23 NCGALPVETPAAKTD

-70 FEEAGAPL
+70 FEEAGTPL

-146 WELTDAGIMLRSG
+146 WELTDAGIMLRGG
-159 LVTSKQL
+159 LVTSRQL

-179 SSLVERV
+179 SNLVERV

-202 GEATRIRGLQAGMA
+202 GEATRIRGLQAGIA

-230 LANQGLDARTA
+230 LADQGLDARTA

-285 QAVAF
+285 QAAAF

-314 GIAVLPVALL
+314 DIAVLPVALL

-356 ERAGGRISVE
+356 ERAAGRISVE

-449 ETGRVCFDPSSET
+449 ETGRVCFDPSSE
-462 VKTRRVC
+462 
-469 FDSSSEEL
+469 EL
-477 EEIGLVRLPRAAAR
+477 EEVGLVRLPRAAAR

-509 GAGVFLARVLLAG
+509 GVGVFLARVLLAG
-522 ESWSMVRLVI
+522 ESWSMVRLAI

-543 AARMILSAVL
+543 VARMILSAVL

-562 DRTRFVMVLGGVK
+562 DRTRLVMVVGGVK

-590 ASVSPFQRRVRVATF
+590 ASASPFQRMVQVATF
-605 MTRTAAAGDLAL
+605 MTRTAATGDLVL

-632 RPRRGAGAAKPVDA
+632 RPRRGAGAAQPVDEE
-646 AASRKDSQEG
+646 ASRKDSQEG

>member
-1 MAGQDDKKHAHA
+1 MAGQDNKTRTHASE
-13 GEEAP
+13 GAP
-18 ARMES
+18 ARLES
-23 DCGAFPVETPAAKTD
+23 GCKTIPEEEPAAK
-38 HAAEEARS
+38 AARAEEKARP
-46 AGSNRTLEHLGR
+46 AGSSRPLEHLGR

-63 ANPRNSL
+63 ANPKNSL

-119 LPGVIAIAIA
+119 LPGVIAIASA

-202 GEATRIRGLQAGMA
+202 GEATRIRGLHAGMA

-230 LANQGLDARTA
+230 LADQGLDARTA
-241 DADASAEADDE
+241 AETSAEADDE
-252 ASPTAPAPSPDA
+252 APMAAPAPSPDA

-285 QAVAF
+285 QAAAF

-296 GINLLQESELV
+296 GINLLQESALV

-314 GIAVLPVALL
+314 DIAVLPVALL
-324 IGVAALL
+324 VGAAVLL
-331 LALALIVGFAVSFV
+331 LALALVVGFAVSFV

-356 ERAGGRISVE
+356 ERAGGLISVE
-366 RGLLSRT
+366 RGLLSRA
-373 SHTVALERIQSINIR
+373 SHTVALDRIQSISIR

-408 IGSSDETSTAD
+408 VGSSDEMSTAD
-419 GVVLHPFIRVTEVDA
+419 GVVLHPFIRLTEVDA

-444 AVETV
+444 VV
-449 ETGRVCFDPSSET
+449 KTGRVCFDSSYEA
-462 VKTRRVC
+462 VKTGRGC

-522 ESWSMVRLVI
+522 ESWSMVRLAI

-543 AARMILSAVL
+543 VARMILSAVL

-562 DRTRFVMVLGGVK
+562 DRTRFVMVVGGVK

-590 ASVSPFQRRVRVATF
+590 ASASPFQRRVQVATF
-605 MTRTAAAGDLAL
+605 MTRTAATGDLAL
-617 RDVSAADADALLAWI
+617 SDVSAADADALLAWI

-646 AASRKDSQEG
+646 AASRKDS

>member
-1 MAGQDDKKHAHA
+1 MAGQDDKKRAHA
-13 GEEAP
+13 SEEAP
-18 ARMES
+18 ARLES
-23 DCGAFPVETPAAKTD
+23 DCKTLPVGTPAAKAA
-38 HAAEEARS
+38 HAAEKARS

-70 FEEAGAPL
+70 FEEAGVPL

-119 LPGVIAIAIA
+119 LPGVIAIASA

-179 SSLVERV
+179 SNLVERV

-216 EALREELFRRKAAV
+216 EALREELFRRKAAM
-230 LANQGLDARTA
+230 LADQGLDARVA
-241 DADASAEADDE
+241 AADASAEADDG

-285 QAVAF
+285 QAAAF

-296 GINLLQESELV
+296 GINLLQESALV

-314 GIAVLPVALL
+314 DIAVLPVALL
-324 IGVAALL
+324 VGAVALL
-331 LALALIVGFAVSFV
+331 LALALVVGFAVSFV
-345 MSLIGYAGYRA
+345 MSLIGFAGYRA

-373 SHTVALERIQSINIR
+373 SHTVALERIQSISIR
-388 QGLIRQLI
+388 QGIIRQLI

-419 GVVLHPFIRVTEVDA
+419 GVVLHPFIRLTEVDA

-444 AVETV
+444 V
-449 ETGRVCFDPSSET
+449 
-462 VKTRRVC
+462 VKTGRVC

-491 RLAFRTAM
+491 RLAFRTAT

-509 GAGVFLARVLLAG
+509 GAGVFLAHVLLAG
-522 ESWSMVRLVI
+522 ESWSMVRLTI

-543 AARMILSAVL
+543 VARMILSAVL

-562 DRTRFVMVLGGVK
+562 DRARLVMVVGGVK

-590 ASVSPFQRRVRVATF
+590 ASASPFQRRVQVATF
-605 MTRTAAAGDLAL
+605 MTRTAATGDLVL
-617 RDVSAADADALLAWI
+617 RDVSAADADALLVWI
-632 RPRRGAGAAKPVDA
+632 RPRRGVGAAQPVDA
-646 AASRKDSQEG
+646 VASRKDSQEG

>member
-1 MAGQDDKKHAHA
+1 MAGQDDKKRAHA
-13 GEEAP
+13 SEEAP
-18 ARMES
+18 ARLES
-23 DCGAFPVETPAAKTD
+23 DCKTLPVGTPAAKAA
-38 HAAEEARS
+38 HAAEKARS

-70 FEEAGAPL
+70 FEEAGVPL

-119 LPGVIAIAIA
+119 PPGVIAIASA

-179 SSLVERV
+179 SNLVERV

-216 EALREELFRRKAAV
+216 EALREELFRRKAAM
-230 LANQGLDARTA
+230 LADQGLDARA
-241 DADASAEADDE
+241 AAADASAEADDG

-285 QAVAF
+285 QAAAF

-296 GINLLQESELV
+296 GINLLQESALV

-314 GIAVLPVALL
+314 DIAVLPVALL
-324 IGVAALL
+324 VGAVALL
-331 LALALIVGFAVSFV
+331 LALALVVGFAVSFV
-345 MSLIGYAGYRA
+345 MSLIGFAGYRA

-373 SHTVALERIQSINIR
+373 SHTVALERIQSISIR
-388 QGLIRQLI
+388 QGIIRQLI

-419 GVVLHPFIRVTEVDA
+419 GVVLHPFIRLTEVDA

-444 AVETV
+444 V
-449 ETGRVCFDPSSET
+449 
-462 VKTRRVC
+462 VKTGRVC

-509 GAGVFLARVLLAG
+509 GAGVFLAHVLLAG
-522 ESWSMVRLVI
+522 ESWSMVRLTI

-543 AARMILSAVL
+543 VARMILSAVL

-562 DRTRFVMVLGGVK
+562 DRARLVMVVGGVK

-590 ASVSPFQRRVRVATF
+590 ASASPFQRRVQVTTF
-605 MTRTAAAGDLAL
+605 MTRTAATGDLVL

-632 RPRRGAGAAKPVDA
+632 RPHRGAGAAQPVDEE
-646 AASRKDSQEG
+646 ASRKDSQEG

>member
-1 MAGQDDKKHAHA
+1 MAGQDDKKRAHA
-13 GEEAP
+13 SEEAP
-18 ARMES
+18 ARLEL
-23 DCGAFPVETPAAKTD
+23 DCKTLPVGTPAAKAA
-38 HAAEEARS
+38 HAAEKARS

-70 FEEAGAPL
+70 FEEAGVPL

-119 LPGVIAIAIA
+119 LPGVIAIASA

-179 SSLVERV
+179 SNLVERV

-216 EALREELFRRKAAV
+216 EALREELFRRKAAM
-230 LANQGLDARTA
+230 LADQGLDARVA
-241 DADASAEADDE
+241 AADASAEADDG
-252 ASPTAPAPSPDA
+252 ASPTAPVPSPDA

-285 QAVAF
+285 QAAAF

-296 GINLLQESELV
+296 GINLLQESALV

-314 GIAVLPVALL
+314 DIAVLPVALL
-324 IGVAALL
+324 VGAVALL
-331 LALALIVGFAVSFV
+331 LALALVVGFAVSFV
-345 MSLIGYAGYRA
+345 ISLIGYAGYRA

-373 SHTVALERIQSINIR
+373 SHAVALERIQSISIR

-396 GYAEVRASVVGA
+396 GYVEVRASVVGA

-419 GVVLHPFIRVTEVDA
+419 GVVLHPFIRLTEVDA

-444 AVETV
+444 V
-449 ETGRVCFDPSSET
+449 
-462 VKTRRVC
+462 VKTGRVC

-509 GAGVFLARVLLAG
+509 GAGVFLAHVLLAG
-522 ESWSMVRLVI
+522 ESWSMVRLTI

-543 AARMILSAVL
+543 VARMILSAVL

-562 DRTRFVMVLGGVK
+562 DRARLVMVMGGVK

-590 ASVSPFQRRVRVATF
+590 ASASPFQRRVQVATF
-605 MTRTAAAGDLAL
+605 MTRTAATGDLVL
-617 RDVSAADADALLAWI
+617 RDVSAADADALLVWI
-632 RPRRGAGAAKPVDA
+632 RPRRGVGAAQPVDA
-646 AASRKDSQEG
+646 VASRKDSQEG

>member
-1 MAGQDDKKHAHA
+1 MAGQDDKKRAHA
-13 GEEAP
+13 SEEAP
-18 ARMES
+18 ARLES
-23 DCGAFPVETPAAKTD
+23 DCKTLPVGTPAAKAA
-38 HAAEEARS
+38 HAAEKARS

-70 FEEAGAPL
+70 FEEAGVPL

-119 LPGVIAIAIA
+119 LPGVIAIASA

-179 SSLVERV
+179 SNLVERV

-216 EALREELFRRKAAV
+216 EALREELFRRKAAM
-230 LANQGLDARTA
+230 LADQGLDARA
-241 DADASAEADDE
+241 AAADASAEADDG

-285 QAVAF
+285 QAAAF

-296 GINLLQESELV
+296 GINLLQESALV

-314 GIAVLPVALL
+314 DIAVLPVALL
-324 IGVAALL
+324 VGAVALL
-331 LALALIVGFAVSFV
+331 LALALVVGFAVSFV
-345 MSLIGYAGYRA
+345 MSLIGFAGYRA

-373 SHTVALERIQSINIR
+373 SHTVALERIQSISIR
-388 QGLIRQLI
+388 QGIIRQLI

-419 GVVLHPFIRVTEVDA
+419 GVVLHPFIRLTEVDA

-444 AVETV
+444 V
-449 ETGRVCFDPSSET
+449 
-462 VKTRRVC
+462 VKTGRVC
-469 FDSSSEEL
+469 FDSSSEEF

-509 GAGVFLARVLLAG
+509 GAGVFLAHVLLAG
-522 ESWSMVRLVI
+522 ESWSMVRLTI
-532 GALLVVMGVAV
+532 GALLVVMGIAV
-543 AARMILSAVL
+543 VARMILSAVL

-562 DRTRFVMVLGGVK
+562 DRARLVMVVGGVK

-590 ASVSPFQRRVRVATF
+590 ASASPFQRRVQVATF
-605 MTRTAAAGDLAL
+605 MTRTAATGDLVL

-632 RPRRGAGAAKPVDA
+632 RPRRGAGAAQPVDEE
-646 AASRKDSQEG
+646 ASRKDSQEG

>member
-1 MAGQDDKKHAHA
+1 MAGQDDKKRAHA
-13 GEEAP
+13 GGEAP

-23 DCGAFPVETPAAKTD
+23 NCGALPVETPAAKTD

-119 LPGVIAIAIA
+119 LPGVIAIASA

-230 LANQGLDARTA
+230 LADQGLDARTA

-314 GIAVLPVALL
+314 DIAVLPVALL

-331 LALALIVGFAVSFV
+331 LALALIVGFAISFV

-356 ERAGGRISVE
+356 ERAAGRISVE

-419 GVVLHPFIRVTEVDA
+419 GVVLHPFIRVTEVEA

-444 AVETV
+444 AA
-449 ETGRVCFDPSSET
+449 ET
-462 VKTRRVC
+462 VKTGRVC

-491 RLAFRTAM
+491 RLVFRTAM
-499 KSLALAVALA
+499 KFLALAVALA
-509 GAGVFLARVLLAG
+509 GVGVFLARVLLAG
-522 ESWSMVRLVI
+522 ESWSMVRLAV

-562 DRTRFVMVLGGVK
+562 DRTRLVMVVGGVK

-590 ASVSPFQRRVRVATF
+590 ASASPFQQRVQVATF

>member
-1 MAGQDDKKHAHA
+1 MAGQDDKKRVHAS
-13 GEEAP
+13 EEAP
-18 ARMES
+18 ARLES
-23 DCGAFPVETPAAKTD
+23 DCKTLPVGTPAAKAA
-38 HAAEEARS
+38 HAAEKARS

-70 FEEAGAPL
+70 FEEAGVPL

-119 LPGVIAIAIA
+119 LPGVIAIASA

-179 SSLVERV
+179 SNLVERV

-216 EALREELFRRKAAV
+216 EALREELFRRKAAM
-230 LANQGLDARTA
+230 LADQGLDARA
-241 DADASAEADDE
+241 AAADASAEADDG

-285 QAVAF
+285 QAAAF

-296 GINLLQESELV
+296 GINLLQESALV

-314 GIAVLPVALL
+314 DIAVLPVALL
-324 IGVAALL
+324 VGAVALL
-331 LALALIVGFAVSFV
+331 LALALVVGFAVSFV
-345 MSLIGYAGYRA
+345 MSLIGFAGYRA

-373 SHTVALERIQSINIR
+373 SHTVALERIQSISIR
-388 QGLIRQLI
+388 QGIIRQLI

-419 GVVLHPFIRVTEVDA
+419 GVVLHPFIRLTEVDA

-444 AVETV
+444 V
-449 ETGRVCFDPSSET
+449 
-462 VKTRRVC
+462 VKTGRVC

-509 GAGVFLARVLLAG
+509 GAGVFLANVLLAG
-522 ESWSMVRLVI
+522 ESWSMVRLTI

-543 AARMILSAVL
+543 VARMILSAVL

-562 DRTRFVMVLGGVK
+562 DRARLVMVVGGVK

-590 ASVSPFQRRVRVATF
+590 ASASPFQRMVQVATF
-605 MTRTAAAGDLAL
+605 MTRTAATGDLVL

-632 RPRRGAGAAKPVDA
+632 RPRRGAGAAQPVDEE
-646 AASRKDSQEG
+646 ASRKDSQEG

>member
-1 MAGQDDKKHAHA
+1 MAGQDDKKRAHA
-13 GEEAP
+13 SEEAP
-18 ARMES
+18 ARLES
-23 DCGAFPVETPAAKTD
+23 DCKTLPVGTPAAKAA
-38 HAAEEARS
+38 HAAEKARS

-70 FEEAGAPL
+70 FEEAGVPL

-119 LPGVIAIAIA
+119 LPGVIAIASA

-179 SSLVERV
+179 SNLVERV

-216 EALREELFRRKAAV
+216 EALREELFRRKAAM
-230 LANQGLDARTA
+230 LADQGLDARVA
-241 DADASAEADDE
+241 AADASAEADDG

-314 GIAVLPVALL
+314 DIAVLPVALL

-331 LALALIVGFAVSFV
+331 LALALIVGFAISFA

-356 ERAGGRISVE
+356 ERAAGRISVE

-419 GVVLHPFIRVTEVDA
+419 GVVLHPFIRVTEVEA

-444 AVETV
+444 V
-449 ETGRVCFDPSSET
+449 
-462 VKTRRVC
+462 VKTGRVC

-522 ESWSMVRLVI
+522 ESWSMVRLAI

-543 AARMILSAVL
+543 VARMILSAVL

-562 DRTRFVMVLGGVK
+562 DRTRFVMVVGGVK

-590 ASVSPFQRRVRVATF
+590 ASASPFQRRVQVATF
-605 MTRTAAAGDLAL
+605 MTRTAATGDLVL
-617 RDVSAADADALLAWI
+617 RDVSAADADALLVWI
-632 RPRRGAGAAKPVDA
+632 RPRRGVGAAQPVDA
-646 AASRKDSQEG
+646 VASRKDSQEG

>member
-1 MAGQDDKKHAHA
+1 MAGQDDKKRAHA
-13 GEEAP
+13 SEEAL
-18 ARMES
+18 ARLES
-23 DCGAFPVETPAAKTD
+23 DCKTLPVGTPAAKAA
-38 HAAEEARS
+38 HAAEKARS

-70 FEEAGAPL
+70 FEEAGVPL

-119 LPGVIAIAIA
+119 LPGVIAIASA

-179 SSLVERV
+179 SNLVERV

-216 EALREELFRRKAAV
+216 EALREELFRRKAAM
-230 LANQGLDARTA
+230 LADQGLDARA
-241 DADASAEADDE
+241 AAADASAEADDG

-285 QAVAF
+285 QAAAF

-296 GINLLQESELV
+296 GINLLQESALV

-314 GIAVLPVALL
+314 DIAVLPVALL
-324 IGVAALL
+324 VGAVALL
-331 LALALIVGFAVSFV
+331 LALALVVGFAVSFV
-345 MSLIGYAGYRA
+345 MSLIGFAGYRA

-373 SHTVALERIQSINIR
+373 SHTVALERIQSISIR
-388 QGLIRQLI
+388 QGIIRQLI

-419 GVVLHPFIRVTEVDA
+419 GVVLHPFIRLTEVDA

-444 AVETV
+444 V
-449 ETGRVCFDPSSET
+449 
-462 VKTRRVC
+462 VKTGRVC

-477 EEIGLVRLPRAAAR
+477 EEIGLVRLPRVAAR

-509 GAGVFLARVLLAG
+509 GAGVFLAHVLLAG
-522 ESWSMVRLVI
+522 ESWSMVRLSI

-543 AARMILSAVL
+543 VARMILSAVL

-562 DRTRFVMVLGGVK
+562 DRARLVMVVGGVK

-590 ASVSPFQRRVRVATF
+590 ASASPFQRRVQVATF
-605 MTRTAAAGDLAL
+605 MTRTAATGDLVL

-632 RPRRGAGAAKPVDA
+632 RPRRGAGAAQPVDEE
-646 AASRKDSQEG
+646 ASRKDSQEG

>member
-1 MAGQDDKKHAHA
+1 MAGQDDKKRAHA
-13 GEEAP
+13 SEEAP
-18 ARMES
+18 ARLES
-23 DCGAFPVETPAAKTD
+23 DCKTLPVGTPAAKAA
-38 HAAEEARS
+38 HAAEKARS

-70 FEEAGAPL
+70 FEEAGVPL

-119 LPGVIAIAIA
+119 LPGVIAIASA

-159 LVTSKQL
+159 FVTSKQL

-179 SSLVERV
+179 SNLVERV

-216 EALREELFRRKAAV
+216 EALREELFRRKAV
-230 LANQGLDARTA
+230 MLADQGLDARA
-241 DADASAEADDE
+241 AAADASAEADDG

-285 QAVAF
+285 QAAAF

-296 GINLLQESELV
+296 GINLLQESALV

-314 GIAVLPVALL
+314 DIAVLPVALL
-324 IGVAALL
+324 VGAVALL
-331 LALALIVGFAVSFV
+331 LALALVVGFAVSFV
-345 MSLIGYAGYRA
+345 MSLIGFAGYRA

-373 SHTVALERIQSINIR
+373 SHTVALERIQSISIR
-388 QGLIRQLI
+388 QGIIRQLI

-419 GVVLHPFIRVTEVDA
+419 GVVLHPFIRLTEVDA

-444 AVETV
+444 V
-449 ETGRVCFDPSSET
+449 
-462 VKTRRVC
+462 VKTGRVC

-509 GAGVFLARVLLAG
+509 GAGVFLAHVLLAG
-522 ESWSMVRLVI
+522 ESWSMVRLTI

-543 AARMILSAVL
+543 VARMILSAVL

-562 DRTRFVMVLGGVK
+562 DRARLVMVVGGVK

-590 ASVSPFQRRVRVATF
+590 ASASPFQRRVQVATF
-605 MTRTAAAGDLAL
+605 MTRTAATSDLVL

-632 RPRRGAGAAKPVDA
+632 RPRRGAGAAQPVDEE
-646 AASRKDSQEG
+646 ASRKDSQEG

>member
-1 MAGQDDKKHAHA
+1 MAGQDDKKRAHA

-23 DCGAFPVETPAAKTD
+23 NCGALPVETPAAKTD

-70 FEEAGAPL
+70 FEEAGTPL

-159 LVTSKQL
+159 LVTSRQL

-179 SSLVERV
+179 SNLVERV

-202 GEATRIRGLQAGMA
+202 GEATRIRGLQAGIA

-230 LANQGLDARTA
+230 LADQGLDARTA

-314 GIAVLPVALL
+314 DIAVLPVALL
-324 IGVAALL
+324 IGAAALL

-356 ERAGGRISVE
+356 ERAAGRISVE

-449 ETGRVCFDPSSET
+449 ETGRVCFD
-462 VKTRRVC
+462 
-469 FDSSSEEL
+469 SSSEEL

-522 ESWSMVRLVI
+522 ESWSMVRLAV

-543 AARMILSAVL
+543 VARMILSAVL

-590 ASVSPFQRRVRVATF
+590 ASASPFQQRVQVATF
-605 MTRTAAAGDLAL
+605 MTRTAATGDLAL

>member
-1 MAGQDDKKHAHA
+1 MAGQVDKKRAHA
-13 GEEAP
+13 SEEAP

-23 DCGAFPVETPAAKTD
+23 DCGALPVETPAAKTD

-119 LPGVIAIAIA
+119 LPGVIAIASA

-230 LANQGLDARTA
+230 LADQGLDARTA

-314 GIAVLPVALL
+314 DIAVLPVALL

-331 LALALIVGFAVSFV
+331 LALALIVGFAISFV

-356 ERAGGRISVE
+356 ERAAGRISVE

-419 GVVLHPFIRVTEVDA
+419 GVVLHPFIRVTEVEA

-444 AVETV
+444 AA
-449 ETGRVCFDPSSET
+449 ET
-462 VKTRRVC
+462 VKTGRVC

-499 KSLALAVALA
+499 KSLALAIALA
-509 GAGVFLARVLLAG
+509 GVGVFLARVLLAG
-522 ESWSMVRLVI
+522 ESWSMVRLAI

-562 DRTRFVMVLGGVK
+562 DRTRLVMVLGGVK

-590 ASVSPFQRRVRVATF
+590 ASASPFQQRVQVATF
-605 MTRTAAAGDLAL
+605 MTRTAATGDLAL